1 LLMMSGLQRST
12 VTVLVLL
19 DHKTIHSASFPTN
32 LQAQRLLA
40 TWRSLSKTWFNDLA
54 ANLSSWNID
63 THTTALIAYLV
74 VFNDLRYLCNLRTQC
89 TTWTP

>member
-1 LLMMSGLQRST
+1 MGMSYKFRYKKSLYIAVPAVSGLQRST

-40 TWRSLSKTWFNDLA
+40 T
-54 ANLSSWNID
+54 
-63 THTTALIAYLV
+63 
-74 VFNDLRYLCNLRTQC
+74 
-89 TTWTP
+89 